1 MLVLEEAVL
10 NEFDFVF
17 ERPFSNDGNS
27 VPVKYVAGCERM
39 KNEKGVRILAPESAF
54 IFHILVANSAQVPT
68 HSGVAGSACVP
79 N

>member
-1 MLVLEEAVL
+1 MFVLEDAVL
-10 NEFDFVF
+10 NEFYFVF
-17 ERPFSNDGNS
+17 GRPLSNDSNP
-27 VPVKYVAGCERM
+27 VPVECVAGCERM